1 MPGLPE
7 GILGS
12 LLSTGGLG
20 LLIFFLWRSVN
31 ELKQERSAAWA
42 QLDLDRAATKKQM
55 EAERTQSSER
65 LSVISAAH
73 ELARREQEAAH
84 KATLNKLERDHVTT
98 IQALAEAKD
107 AEIAILQ
114 EALLDETRRRLQDKA
129 DYERQFTATAERIE
143 RLLLEWRAD
152 H

>member
-31 ELKQERSAAWA
+31 ELKQERSIAWA
-42 QLDLDRAATKKQM
+42 QLDLDRAAT
-55 EAERTQSSER
+55 EER
-65 LSVISAAH
+65 LASLGAAH
-73 ELARREQEAAH
+73 ELARQEQETAY

-143 RLLLEWRAD
+143 RLLLEWRAT

>member
-42 QLDLDRAATKKQM
+42 QLDLDRAATKD
-55 EAERTQSSER
+55 T
-65 LSVISAAH
+65 LISLGAAH

-114 EALLDETRRRLQDKA
+114 EALLEETRRRLQDKA

-143 RLLLEWRAD
+143 RLLLEWRAV